1 MKKVFKIWS
10 SLLDKLEPEVT
21 FVLDDII
28 YDKKYGHEIC
38 VMRLIGKNI
47 FPKMTPEEILENPKA
62 RAGLSKE
69 DLIIITQLDMEIKYR
84 KAKLR
89 MVKHD
94 RNGTVV
100 LENQY
105 GERKTYS
112 EKFISSNVELLENMN
127 GKSAHAI
134 GYRVGFKS
142 GVETTRQKKTMLN
155 RAMAFLKL

>member
-1 MKKVFKIWS
+1 MKNVIKIWS
-10 SLLDKLEPEVT
+10 TFLDRLEPEVS
-21 FVLDDII
+21 FELDDII

-38 VMRLIGKNI
+38 VMRLIGKNV
-47 FPKMTPEEILENPKA
+47 FPKMTAEEILNNPKA

-69 DLIIITQLDMEIKYR
+69 DLITITQLDMEIKFR

-89 MVKHD
+89 IVEHD

-112 EKFISSNVELLENMN
+112 EKYISSNAELLENMN
-127 GKSAHAI
+127 GKYGHAI
-134 GYRVGFKS
+134 GYRVGFKY
-142 GVETTRQKKTMLN
+142 GVETVRQKKNLLHKVK
-155 RAMAFLKL
+155 ALFKL